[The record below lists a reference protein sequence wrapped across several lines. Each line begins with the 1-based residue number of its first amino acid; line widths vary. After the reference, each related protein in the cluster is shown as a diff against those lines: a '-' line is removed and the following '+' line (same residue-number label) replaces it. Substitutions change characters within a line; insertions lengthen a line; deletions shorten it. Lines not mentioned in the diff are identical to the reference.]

1 VTSRRGTS
9 NTNDRGSSYARRA
22 RKQWLLD
29 TFGDGTTAP
38 CAFCHRPVTFC
49 TISVDRFPIPGCEGG
64 KYVKGNIRPSCGP
77 CNSRDGSLLGHA
89 RKALKLADENST
101 LLMVASA

>member
-1 VTSRRGTS
+1 MTKRGTS

-29 TFGDGTTAP
+29 EFGDGTEAE
-38 CAFCHRPVTFC
+38 CSFCHRTVTFS
-49 TISVDRFPIPGCEGG
+49 TISVDRYPIPGCEGG
-64 KYVKGNIRPSCGP
+64 RYVKGNIRPSCNS
-77 CNSRDGSLLGHA
+77 CNSKDGGLLGNA
-89 RKALKLADENST
+89 RRLARSADST